1 MDRGDEIRQRMLE
14 LKERTL
20 QCTACGL
27 AETRQSVVFGEGN
40 PESPLVVIGEGPG
53 DNEDRL
59 GRPFVER
66 AGKLLDECLAVHGI
80 TRHHVWITNIL
91 KSRACIFEDG
101 RLKNRPPRVDE
112 IAACKPILMEELAII
127 RPLVILCLGG
137 PSAST
142 VIHAGFRITIE
153 RGAWFENTPFAPYA
167 MASLH
172 PAYVLRQ
179 HGAPLDESKQLLID
193 DIARAKAK
201 VIEAKAAGVQ
211 GRMFEAAAP
220 VVEEESDLDEAPG
233 QMGLF

>member
-59 GRPFVER
+59 GRPFVGR

-193 DIARAKAK
+193 DIARAKA
-201 VIEAKAAGVQ
+201 
-211 GRMFEAAAP
+211 
-220 VVEEESDLDEAPG
+220 
-233 QMGLF
+233 